1 MVVRLGGTVAETEAR
16 GRGGGKDGGGGDMVL
31 AVVVR
36 GHNVC

>member
-1 MVVRLGGTVAETEAR
+1 MVVRLGGTVAETAAR
-16 GRGGGKDGGGGDMVL
+16 GRGKGGGGGDMVL